1 MSQHD
6 DIHHH
11 VKIYM
16 RVFGAL
22 MFLTIVTVAV
32 SYMHLSAVAAAI
44 AVALAIAIVK
54 GSLVAGY
61 FMHLVAERKIIY
73 AALILTAALLTFVDS
88 VKELPATLILRP
100 FDFETLATSLYN
112 AASLEQLAGSG
123 PAALAIVLVGLAP
136 VMVLARTL
144 NRSRPGEMAH

>member
-22 MFLTIVTVAV
+22 MFLTVVTVAV

-44 AVALAIAIVK
+44 AVALAIAVVK

-61 FMHLVAERKIIY
+61 FMHLVAEKKIIY
-73 AALILTAALLTFVDS
+73 AALILTAAFFLVLMLL
-88 VKELPATLILRP
+88 P
-100 FDFETLATSLYN
+100 TLAYHGALGDHHLGAFEHVAESVP
-112 AASLEQLAGSG
+112 
-123 PAALAIVLVGLAP
+123 PAV
-136 VMVLARTL
+136 
-144 NRSRPGEMAH
+144 H